1 MRFKITLHIVLLLI
15 IAFSI
20 LLAACTGNMDEGPGT
35 TDQNNQEQVQ
45 NDETSKEPQDVAQDE
60 DNVEAA
66 WRALAGDGAVLVMR
80 HAIAPGSGDP
90 PGFQLDDCS
99 TQRNLSDEGRA
110 QAAAVGVL
118 LRAKDVQI
126 TKVMSSPW
134 CRAIDTARSM
144 DFTEIEVT
152 NALWNL
158 FYDPTDREEKVEEA
172 RDLIRNWRGPGVLL
186 LVTHGEMLKA
196 VTDASSYPPA
206 GWSFVVQPDPET
218 PLGLRFIGQIPPP
231 DSIK

>member
-1 MRFKITLHIVLLLI
+1 MLENESLNWGEVFMKMRFKKPMHMMLI
-15 IAFSI
+15 LMLAFST
-20 LLAACTGNMDEGPGT
+20 LLAACTGNKDEEPGI
-35 TDQNNQEQVQ
+35 
-45 NDETSKEPQDVAQDE
+45 EPQENLPEDA

-66 WRALAGDGAVLVMR
+66 WRALAGDGAVLIMR

-90 PGFQLDDCS
+90 PGFRLDDCS
-99 TQRNLSDEGRA
+99 TQRNLSDEGRT
-110 QAAAVGVL
+110 QAAGLGEL
-118 LRAKDVQI
+118 LRSKDVRI

-144 DFTEIEVT
+144 GFTEIEVS

-158 FYDPTDREEKVEEA
+158 FYDPSDSEEKVSEA

-186 LVTHGEMLKA
+186 MVTHGETLKA

-206 GWSFVVQPDPET
+206 GWSVVVQPDPET
-218 PLGLRFIGQIPPP
+218 SLGMRFIGRIPP
-231 DSIK
+231 SE